1 MANPACTVWRSVTSS
16 SRLRVKQVELKID
29 VSDAVRMR
37 SPQTVAGTAFLP
49 EQPLSNPPIVIFA
62 APGGGYSRRYF
73 DMHFAGRSGYSEAQ
87 YHAGR
92 GIIFIAQD
100 HLGVGDSSVD
110 CIEELTVEHI
120 ADGAHAFVRA
130 TLERLRAGSLSRDFA
145 AIEQP
150 FVVGIG
156 QSMGAGIT
164 MIMQGR
170 HRTFDAIAPLG
181 ISAIHTMLPQRTLEA
196 ARAARDVFRFSRQ
209 TPLDQLVVKSSAA
222 GIADFVYP
230 FHWDDEPEDIRKADM
245 GGGYPIRQRVPPFGS
260 ATVPRCAVAM
270 NSPGFFTPEVSLVDV
285 PVLMAYGER
294 DVSADMRREPTA
306 FINCNDVS
314 VFIVPRMAHMHNF
327 ADTRE
332 LLWQR
337 VADWA
342 EMMAR
347 RKSIPPAPT

>member
-1 MANPACTVWRSVTSS
+1 M
-16 SRLRVKQVELKID
+16 LELKID

-37 SPQTVAGTAFLP
+37 TPQFVAGTVYLP
-49 EQPLSNPPIVIFA
+49 DRPLSSPPLVIFA
-62 APGGGYSRRYF
+62 SPGGGYSRRYF
-73 DMHFAGRSGYSEAQ
+73 DMQFAGRCAYSEAE
-87 YHAGR
+87 YHVSR
-92 GIIFIAQD
+92 GIIFVAQD
-100 HLGVGDSSVD
+100 HFGVGDSSID
-110 CIEELTVEHI
+110 CIDDLTVEHI
-120 ADGAHAFVRA
+120 AGGAHAFVTA
-130 TLERLRAGSLSRDFA
+130 VVERLQAGSIGCGFA
-145 AIEQP
+145 AIDKP

-181 ISAIHTMLPQRTLEA
+181 ISAIHTMLPQRTHEA
-196 ARAARDVFRFSRQ
+196 TRAARDVFRFSRQ

-230 FHWDDEPEDIRKADM
+230 FHWDDEPEDIRNADM
-245 GGGYPIRQRVPPFGS
+245 EGGYPIRRTVPAFGS
-260 ATVPRCAVAM
+260 GTVPRCAVAM
-270 NSPGFFTPEVSLVDV
+270 NSPGYFTPEVSLVDV
-285 PVLMAYGER
+285 PVLMAFGER
-294 DVSADMRREPTA
+294 DVSPDMRREPTA
-306 FINCNDVS
+306 FINCNDIS

-342 EMMAR
+342 EMVAR
-347 RKSIPPAPT
+347 RKKITATPSEA